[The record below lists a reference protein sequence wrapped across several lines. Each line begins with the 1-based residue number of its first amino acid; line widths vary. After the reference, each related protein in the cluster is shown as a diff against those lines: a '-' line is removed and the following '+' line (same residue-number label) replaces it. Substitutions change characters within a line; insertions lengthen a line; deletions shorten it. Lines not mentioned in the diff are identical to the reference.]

1 MKSKV
6 HFVKKLCLLKDIDIN
21 SEEAQELYNL
31 KIVQLLTEIK
41 KFSPEEES
49 SPSPLE
55 EEDDDEP
62 KSLAER
68 LGCS

>member
-6 HFVKKLCLLKDIDIN
+6 YFVKKLCILKDIDIN

-41 KFSPEEES
+41 KFSPEES
-49 SPSPLE
+49 LPSPSL
-55 EEDDDEP
+55 EEDDEDEP